1 MCRADLRADRPRPS
15 LSPLLTYQRKLTHL
29 PEKREEKFL
38 FEKEKPPTWNRSIRT
53 HVSSFISNVGSWNRR
68 IRMECWNWRFFCR
81 ASGTGALWWNPAMS
95 RWLKEPLNGIIA
107 RREGEGRPGAT
118 IETPDF
124 HQPLALPFE
133 ISLLVSFS
141 LSVCLC
147 FSLSLFHL
155 RSYCPSLTLS
165 IAFHEFN
172 TSQQLQIILQGPS
185 TSFQAWLHS
194 PVQSNSGTFGLKDH
208 TNDLIR
214 LSSAVCGSRT
224 WAMFCLWA
232 TEI

>member
-81 ASGTGALWWNPAMS
+81 ASGTGALWWNPAMY

-118 IETPDF
+118 IGTPDF
-124 HQPLALPFE
+124 HQPLALLFE

-141 LSVCLC
+141 LPLFLFITLPFALILSVTDTLDSISWVQH
-147 FSLSLFHL
+147 FSATSDYSSGAFNIFSSL
-155 RSYCPSLTLS
+155 
-165 IAFHEFN
+165 I
-172 TSQQLQIILQGPS
+172 
-185 TSFQAWLHS
+185 
-194 PVQSNSGTFGLKDH
+194 TFPRPK
-208 TNDLIR
+208 
-214 LSSAVCGSRT
+214 
-224 WAMFCLWA
+224 
-232 TEI
+232 